1 VRIEDE
7 TTKRGIRLNGAG
19 KNERCGPCPQCG
31 GEDRFSINV
40 RKQVFHCRGCGASGD
55 SIALVQLIDGT
66 DFVHAVETL
75 TREPPP
81 KANGKDRADGARKV
95 VAEIYPYRDAEGEV
109 ALVVE
114 RIEYQNPDGSF
125 VMKGGKRKKTFRQKR
140 PDPDRPGEW
149 IWDAEGVPPLIYHLP
164 AITEAIANEQMI

>member
-1 VRIEDE
+1 MRTAEWDSWIERARAVRIEDE
-7 TTKRGIRLNGAG
+7 ATKRGIKLNGDG

-75 TREPPP
+75 TGEPPP

-95 VAEIYPYRDAEGEV
+95 VAG
-109 ALVVE
+109 
-114 RIEYQNPDGSF
+114 RIPI
-125 VMKGGKRKKTFRQKR
+125 TT
-140 PDPDRPGEW
+140 
-149 IWDAEGVPPLIYHLP
+149 LP
-164 AITEAIANEQMI
+164 ARLPTWSSGSSIRIRTGPSS